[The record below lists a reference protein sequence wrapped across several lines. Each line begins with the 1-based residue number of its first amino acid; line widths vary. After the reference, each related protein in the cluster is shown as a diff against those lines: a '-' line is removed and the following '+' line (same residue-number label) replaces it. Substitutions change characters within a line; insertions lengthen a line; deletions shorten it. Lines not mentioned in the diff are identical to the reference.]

1 MPNIVESYECN
12 VCKKVYRTE
21 EEAKKCEDRCND
33 ICDFKIEISTKHN
46 YKRVIEIQ
54 FNYNTWR
61 SVFEVKNKDIFF
73 ISCEDMG
80 LSLSELDEFIDGL
93 IKLKDTY
100 RLEKVK
106 RKANKLLEEF

>member
-1 MPNIVESYECN
+1 VPNIVESYECE

-21 EEAKKCEDRCND
+21 DEAKKCEDRCND

-46 YKRVIEIQ
+46 FPGVIEIN
-54 FNYNTWR
+54 FNYNTW
-61 SVFEVKNKDIFF
+61 KDIFNSEDIF
-73 ISCEDMG
+73 YVDCEYMALTLD
-80 LSLSELDEFIDGL
+80 ELDEFIGAL

-100 RLEKVK
+100 RLKKVK